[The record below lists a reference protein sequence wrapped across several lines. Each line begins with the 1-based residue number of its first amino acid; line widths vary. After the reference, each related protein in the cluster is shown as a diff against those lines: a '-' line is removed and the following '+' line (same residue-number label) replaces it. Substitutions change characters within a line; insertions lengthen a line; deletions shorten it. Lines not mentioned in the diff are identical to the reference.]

1 MTMEKCLERC
11 KASGF
16 QMEEEGSK
24 PRGQTVEVGKGKE
37 MDFFPQSLQN
47 GLFGFSSLRPMS
59 IPVSN
64 TQNCKIIN

>member
-1 MTMEKCLERC
+1 MNNSKEVEERKKGRNRSKGDMTMEKCLERC

-37 MDFFPQSLQN
+37 MDFFP
-47 GLFGFSSLRPMS
+47 
-59 IPVSN
+59 
-64 TQNCKIIN
+64 

>member
-1 MTMEKCLERC
+1 MTMEKYLERC

-37 MDFFPQSLQN
+37 MDFFP
-47 GLFGFSSLRPMS
+47 
-59 IPVSN
+59 
-64 TQNCKIIN
+64 

>member
-1 MTMEKCLERC
+1 MWGKKGRNRSEGDMTMEKCLERC

-37 MDFFPQSLQN
+37 MDFFP
-47 GLFGFSSLRPMS
+47 
-59 IPVSN
+59 
-64 TQNCKIIN
+64 

>member
-37 MDFFPQSLQN
+37 MDFF
-47 GLFGFSSLRPMS
+47 LRLVIIFFQGVS
-59 IPVSN
+59 I
-64 TQNCKIIN
+64 I